1 MDIQNIIVGL
11 IVLAAVI
18 YVLRKFVF
26 KKKTA
31 DGGSC
36 SSCDKCGGGSGGC
49 HRRLHRLLNK
59 RPRATSLPGAV
70 SLGVGVPAILRAHP
84 DPGRGHGQNREEN
97 A

>member
-26 KKKTA
+26 MKKAA
-31 DGGSC
+31 DGSSC

-49 HRRLHRLLNK
+49 H
-59 RPRATSLPGAV
+59 
-70 SLGVGVPAILRAHP
+70 
-84 DPGRGHGQNREEN
+84 
-97 A
+97 

>member
-26 KKKTA
+26 KKKTS

-49 HRRLHRLLNK
+49 H
-59 RPRATSLPGAV
+59 
-70 SLGVGVPAILRAHP
+70 
-84 DPGRGHGQNREEN
+84 
-97 A
+97 